1 MRHKF
6 NPPICWMRQI
16 DTDGNICDPEWH
28 DIGMY
33 DSKLLANRVLLSR
46 RDLGWDQK
54 QLSEESGVSRP
65 YISQIERARKTNVSV
80 DVLFSLAGALGVSVQ
95 YLLGL
100 SDAPIV
106 EPVGAVLRELAGESV
121 TVDVDSEEERR
132 LVRALLA
139 EFVALPAGVQGI
151 AVEMV
156 KLLRQAVAPVPAPV
170 EAMDEAEWNVWTGL
184 LNRFDEPTRRA
195 IERSVGIERD
205 AAGAG

>member
-1 MRHKF
+1 
-6 NPPICWMRQI
+6 
-16 DTDGNICDPEWH
+16 
-28 DIGMY
+28 MY

-100 SDAPIV
+100 SDAPII
-106 EPVGAVLRELAGESV
+106 EQEQAVLRELAGEYV
-121 TVDVDSEEERR
+121 TVDVDSEEEQR

-151 AVEMV
+151 AIEMV
-156 KLLRQAVAPVPAPV
+156 RLLRQAVAPAPEPAPV
-170 EAMDEAEWNVWTGL
+170 ERMEEGEWEMWVRL

-195 IERSVGIERD
+195 IERSVGMDRD
-205 AAGAG
+205 VAGAGR